1 VRPAYNVKN
10 GIADLI
16 VATVPE
22 FPEVMFNNR
31 KTLDKIEGANLA
43 HAVDHHNTEDN
54 TGKRIDIEKCS
65 DDMFSFADQIVDV
78 LKEVKSVDEM
88 KELLGM
94 MSVKDY
100 IDYITVLFPMIRQ
113 RERPAVTYHYDRE
126 FRKFLNL
133 ESVQRSLNLI
143 ED

>member
-1 VRPAYNVKN
+1 MRPAYNVKN

-54 TGKRIDIEKCS
+54 AGKHIDFEKCS

-78 LKEVKSVDEM
+78 LKEVESVDEM

-94 MSVKDY
+94 LSIKDY
-100 IDYITVLFPMIRQ
+100 IDYITALFPMIHQ
-113 RERPAVTYHYDRE
+113 RKRPAVTYHYDRE

>member
-1 VRPAYNVKN
+1 MRPAYNVKN

-54 TGKRIDIEKCS
+54 AGKHIDFEKCS

-78 LKEVKSVDEM
+78 LKEVESVDEM
-88 KELLGM
+88 KELLEM
-94 MSVKDY
+94 MNVRDY
-100 IDYITVLFPMIRQ
+100 IDYITALFPMIRQ
-113 RERPAVTYHYDRE
+113 KKREEYLYDYDGSY
-126 FRKFLNL
+126 RKFLNL
-133 ESVQRSLNLI
+133 ESVQRSLGLVG
-143 ED
+143 